1 MSEPFKLVRVPSLKT
16 VNDFRQHV
24 ASLGL
29 DLPCEDSIA
38 TGAGSPLAQPMDG
51 ILINGKRVGNRWAI
65 HPMEGWD
72 GTTTGGVTDDMLRRW
87 QRFGESGA
95 KLIYGGEAMAVRP
108 DGRANPNQIIIV
120 EENKVGIASLRET
133 LVKAHQARYGKTD
146 DLVIGFQL
154 THSGRFCKPNDKK
167 RMEPRVAFRHPI
179 LDRKFNVTSDA
190 QLFTDAEIEELI
202 QCYIRAAEIAWNVGA
217 DFVDLKH
224 CHGYLLHEF
233 LGAHTRPGKFGGS
246 FENRTRIL
254 RDIIAGIRAGGNP
267 IEIGVRLSAF
277 DFVPFKPD
285 PARSHLGKL
294 GPGIPEDFSHCLP
307 YRYGF
312 GVNANNPVEYDLT
325 ETFQFVE
332 LCSQLGVK
340 ILNLSAGS
348 PYYNPHIQRPAAY
361 PPSDGYQPAH
371 DPLIDV
377 ARQIIVVRQIKN
389 YLSRE
394 TTVERRE
401 LGAPSTLDA
410 RPSTP
415 IFIGT
420 AYSYLQEY
428 LPHVAQYVVRHGWTD
443 MVGLGRMVLSY
454 PEMLADAT
462 MKGAL
467 TPKLICRTFSDCT
480 TAPRNGMISG
490 CYPLDKYYSTKPE
503 FQQLKE
509 VKKKAGA

>member
-1 MSEPFKLVRVPSLKT
+1 MSEPFKLNRIASLKT
-16 VNDFRQHV
+16 VEEFREHI

-29 DLPCEDSIA
+29 DLPCEDQIV
-38 TGAGSPLAQPMDG
+38 AGSTSPLTQGIDG
-51 ILINGKRVGNRWAI
+51 VTINGKRVGNRWAI

-72 GTTTGGVTDDMLRRW
+72 GTTTGGVTEEMLRRW

-108 DGRANPNQIIIV
+108 DGRANPNQIIIT
-120 EENKVGIASLRET
+120 EENKAGIASLRET
-133 LVKAHQARYGKTD
+133 LVKAHLERYGKAD

-190 QLFTDAEIEELI
+190 QMFTDAEIEELI
-202 QCYIRAAEIAWNVGA
+202 QCYIRAAQLAWDVGA
-217 DFVDLKH
+217 DFVDIKH

-254 RDIIAGIRAGGNP
+254 RDIVAGIRASGNK

-285 PARSHLGKL
+285 PALSQPGKL
-294 GPGIPEDFSHCLP
+294 GPGIPEDFSDCLP

-312 GVNANNPVEYDLT
+312 SVNANNPVDYDLT
-325 ETFQFVE
+325 ETFQFAE
-332 LCSQLGVK
+332 LCAQLGVK

-377 ARQIIVVRQIKN
+377 ARQLNVVRKVKGKLNESQRAN
-389 YLSRE
+389 A
-394 TTVERRE
+394 
-401 LGAPSTLDA
+401 GAHLTNHSFNNLTF
-410 RPSTP
+410 P
-415 IFIGT
+415 ILIGT

-428 LPHVAQYVVRHGWTD
+428 LPHVAQYVVRNGWTD

-454 PEMLADAT
+454 PNIFAEAVE
-462 MKGAL
+462 KGSI
-467 TPKLICRTFSDCT
+467 TPKQICRTFSDCT

-490 CYPLDKYYSTKPE
+490 CYPLDKYYSAKPE

-509 VKKKAGA
+509 VKKKVGA